1 MGNSIKYFVIIS
13 ISAGFAGILAYAQS
27 VQASENAA
35 FLTYYNK
42 CSCKYSQ
49 QTSGGGCYYSEEE
62 LEIGLG
68 ETQDITFQGNDES
81 IKFSKAEDCEDLLQ
95 FAVDQKKV
103 CVTATT
109 PKCQLYHAVTY
120 TDTNGATMY
129 DWVKWY
135 NLKWATNVGGK
146 SNPIPVTEGQIAT
159 AEIEA
164 VGTKEE
170 IKIDCVNCEELSADL
185 KNEKGNGKAKIV
197 WDTSTEQLITKVYEL
212 KVKASVPA
220 AGAESQILDGSIYFS
235 VTGVSPVQTTSTVDA
250 WIKSQYGVPPGYV
263 ERGGALPPCAFS
275 GTCRSVNDLL
285 QLIINFASGMF
296 AILGTFAF
304 AFFVYGGFKMIA
316 SMGNAEM
323 VETGKKTM
331 IAAAIGLAVSFSAYM
346 AIGLMLKILDV
357 SMEFRGIK

>member
-1 MGNSIKYFVIIS
+1 MRNQIKYLITIIAGLAIVFV
-13 ISAGFAGILAYAQS
+13 Y
-27 VQASENAA
+27 VQNVYASENAA
-35 FLTYYNK
+35 FLTYSDK
-42 CSCKYSQ
+42 CYCKYSQ
-49 QTSGGGCYYSEEE
+49 QTSDGGCYYTEEE

-68 ETQDITFQGNDES
+68 ETEAEEISFKDVDET
-81 IKFSKAEDCEDLLQ
+81 IKFLKTEDCENLLQ

-103 CVTATT
+103 CVTADT

-135 NLKWATNVGGK
+135 NLKWNTNVGSK
-146 SNPIPVTEGQIAT
+146 SNPIPVTEGKIGT

-170 IKIDCVNCEELSADL
+170 IEIKCVNCEELSAEL
-185 KNEKGNGKAKIV
+185 KNEDGSGKAKIV

-212 KVKASVPA
+212 KVKASVPV
-220 AGAESQILDGSIYFS
+220 AGVESQTLDGSIYFS

-250 WIKSQYGVPPGYV
+250 WIENQYGKPKDYA
-263 ERGGALPPCAFS
+263 GALPDCAFS
-275 GTCRSVNDLL
+275 GTCRSVNNLL
-285 QLIINFASGMF
+285 ELIINFASGMF

-304 AFFVYGGFKMIA
+304 AFFVYGGFKMIV

-331 IAAAIGLAVSFSAYM
+331 IAAALGLVVAMVAYA
-346 AIGLMLKILDV
+346 AIDLMLEILNV
-357 SMEFRGIK
+357 NTEFRGIK